1 VSILESKEY
10 CHFISYGERSIM
22 SGAFVEKVRLLEWM
36 ETDAAGHQHYTS
48 VFRWVEECE
57 SALYRKLDLPSTL
70 FGQIPRVKV
79 QMEYKRRIYFGE
91 EITTRLQVMRVGT
104 SSLELG
110 FTAYVK
116 GELAAEGTYVIVHA
130 PEINEGSKPWPEKWR
145 VAFLSN

>member
-1 VSILESKEY
+1 
-10 CHFISYGERSIM
+10 M

>member
-1 VSILESKEY
+1 
-10 CHFISYGERSIM
+10 M

-110 FTAYVK
+110 FTAHVD

-130 PEINEGSKPWPEKWR
+130 PVINEGSKPWPEKWR
-145 VAFLSN
+145 KAFLSN

>member
-1 VSILESKEY
+1 
-10 CHFISYGERSIM
+10 M

-91 EITTRLQVMRVGT
+91 EITTRLQVIRVGT